1 MTRQQ
6 VLIIAGA
13 ALFALGVALVFLRGG
28 DGPAKEQAPTVAA
41 PTVSIEC
48 EDGPCKV
55 GSKLTIAVE
64 GVKQPLKLNAYAI
77 AGEQKV
83 RLFGNATVSKSDDRM
98 VLPYNVELS
107 TELKDAAQ
115 WTVHFVF
122 TSLKDEPVA
131 DVTQPLNVTN

>member
-1 MTRQQ
+1 MTRQNT
-6 VLIIAGA
+6 LLLAIA
-13 ALFALGVALVFLRGG
+13 ALVVAGLAFLSLGKG
-28 DGPAKEQAPTVAA
+28 DGPAKEAVAPA

-64 GVKQPLKLNAYAI
+64 GVKQHLKLNAHAE
-77 AGEQKV
+77 AGDQKV

-107 TELKDAAQ
+107 GELKDAPQ

-122 TSLKDEPVA
+122 TSLQNEPVA
-131 DVTQPLNVTN
+131 DVSVPLSVTN